1 MNKKDI
7 SLKYYAYYMLKTE
20 CFLKGYIAKCLMSPL
35 EMCMKPVNAAG
46 KLRNKSL
53 LKMDKAVTIFLP
65 DSSVLSLPLEE
76 IKTTIIFITT

>member
-65 DSSVLSLPLEE
+65 DCRLNGSVVPVSSAYRW
-76 IKTTIIFITT
+76 KR